1 MEHRLSAR
9 ERLAFP
15 IMLYQFSLP
24 TLCGTSA
31 DVGPG
36 GLFVRTGPVFW
47 RVNECFDVE
56 LRGVHGRTFKVPAVV
71 VHWRE
76 NGVGLM
82 FSDMT
87 DRQASELGNLLA
99 AQRVALSCGVAA

>member
-9 ERLAFP
+9 ECLAFP

-24 TLCGTSA
+24 TLCGIST

-36 GLFVRTGPVFW
+36 GLFVRTGLVPW
-47 RVNECFDVE
+47 RVNECFEVE
-56 LRGVHGRTFKVPAVV
+56 LRGAQGRTFRAPAVV

-76 NGVGLM
+76 YGAGLM
-82 FSDMT
+82 FKDLSE
-87 DRQASELGNLLA
+87 RQVAELEQLVVA
-99 AQRVALSCGVAA
+99 ERAALSCGVAA